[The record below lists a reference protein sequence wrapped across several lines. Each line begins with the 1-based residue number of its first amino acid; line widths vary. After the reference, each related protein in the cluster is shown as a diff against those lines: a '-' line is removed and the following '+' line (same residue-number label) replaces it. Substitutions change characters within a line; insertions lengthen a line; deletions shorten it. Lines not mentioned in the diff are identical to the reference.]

1 MEGEI
6 YYICC
11 INTTNISISLYST
24 IYTSIYVPKN
34 LLSLA
39 QCAPCVPHY
48 ALACTHA
55 RTGTPVRGVGGMV
68 LYCIQP
74 KQVPHNFSCN
84 KGFIYKC
91 LFINEIVP
99 PTLPY

>member
-1 MEGEI
+1 MF
-6 YYICC
+6 YICC

-48 ALACTHA
+48 ALVCVCT
-55 RTGTPVRGVGGMV
+55 RTGTPLRGVGGMV

-74 KQVPHNFSCN
+74 KQVAHIFFYN
-84 KGFIYKC
+84 KGLYI
-91 LFINEIVP
+91 
-99 PTLPY
+99 